1 MPDFESLGQ
10 VVNQVNES
18 HLFGKPINPSGA
30 LQISRFIA
38 ARQGL
43 PGSYA
48 GLFAPTESESGK
60 PYKLFTGEV
69 LSTSASSRH
78 ILGEECLRILRV
90 LAADDAAVKQATQRA
105 QENFLR
111 QLELTEKKGYATHT
125 YCCGKCTIAYWRTL
139 LTGWLPDWE
148 EKITTGIS
156 DLTRSRQAGK
166 WRRYPFYYTLQ
177 CLYEMPIDLARPEI
191 QYIQPACEKTLQQL
205 QANRPFFRQRQMILT
220 HILEVA

>member
-1 MPDFESLGQ
+1 MHDFESLGQ
-10 VVNQVNES
+10 VVNQVNEA
-18 HLFGKPINPSGA
+18 HLFGKLISSSEA
-30 LQISRFIA
+30 TQISRFIA

-48 GLFAPTESESGK
+48 GLFAPTKSEAGK

-69 LSTSASSRH
+69 FSTSASSRH

-90 LAADDAAVKQATQRA
+90 LAVDDAAVKQATQQA

-139 LTGWLPDWE
+139 LTGWLPGWE
-148 EKITTGIS
+148 EKIKNGIPE
-156 DLTRSRQAGK
+156 LTRSRQAGK

-177 CLYEMPIDLARPEI
+177 CLTEMPVELARPEI
-191 QYIQPACEKTLQQL
+191 QYIQPACEKTLKRL
-205 QANRPFFRQRQMILT
+205 QPNRPYFRQRQMILT
-220 HILEVA
+220 HILDVA